1 VLYPLPSTQISA
13 QPVVVT
19 GAGIVTALGVGWD
32 INARG
37 FRQGT
42 SALRSVTHFDVSR
55 QRARIAGEV
64 DLPADWHRRLALTA
78 RRLARWDRASAMLW
92 LAGSEAWRQAGWE
105 QPASVPLVLGTTS
118 AGMLRGEEFYQTALS
133 AHPSC
138 RHQPSRALH
147 YQAQRQAGE
156 AAAQLHTSGPVT
168 IISNACASGTNAIGH
183 AWQLVRSGQ
192 CQRVLA
198 GGYEA
203 LCLLVFAGFDSLQ
216 ALSPGGCRPFDIK
229 RDGLN
234 LGEGAALLALETLDG
249 ARARGATILGVVE
262 GYASSTDTH
271 HLTQPHPEGQA
282 ARTAMSKACE
292 RAGISPDD
300 IDYLNAHGT
309 GTRLNDSAEA
319 QAISDWAGSQV
330 SRLWVS
336 STKRSVGHL
345 LGAAGA
351 VEAALCLMT
360 LQGQW
365 LPPMP
370 ELEEPDPLC
379 TFPLVR
385 QPRDAA
391 LDRVMSN
398 SFGFGG
404 ANASLIF
411 KRSP

>member
-1 VLYPLPSTQISA
+1 VLYPLNSTQASPQA
-13 QPVVVT
+13 VAVT
-19 GAGIVTALGVGWD
+19 GAGIATALGIGWNV
-32 INARG
+32 NARG

-42 SALRSVTHFDVSR
+42 SALRPVRHFDVSR

-64 DLPADWHRRLALTA
+64 DLPADWHHELSLPA
-78 RRLARWDRASAMLW
+78 RRLARWDRALAMLW
-92 LAGSEAWRQAGWE
+92 LAGSEAWQQATWE
-105 QPASVPLVLGTTS
+105 KPASVPLVLGTTS
-118 AGMLRGEEFYQTALS
+118 AGMLRGQEFYQTALS
-133 AHPSC
+133 TEASR
-138 RHQPSRALH
+138 RHQPSRVIH
-147 YQAQRQAGE
+147 YQAQRQAAE
-156 AAAQLHTSGPVT
+156 AASQLRTSGPVT

-192 CQRVLA
+192 YPRVLA

-216 ALSPGGCRPFDIK
+216 AMSPNGCRPFDTD

-234 LGEGAALLALETLDG
+234 LGEGAALLALETLG
-249 ARARGATILGVVE
+249 SARARGAPILGVVE
-262 GYASSTDTH
+262 SYASSTDIH
-271 HLTQPHPEGQA
+271 HLTQPHPEGEA
-282 ARTAMSKACE
+282 ARTAMTKACE
-292 RAGISPDD
+292 LAGISPRD

-319 QAISDWAGSQV
+319 QAIVDWAGPHV
-330 SRLWVS
+330 SGLPVS

-351 VEAALCLMT
+351 VEAVLCLMT

-370 ELEEPDPLC
+370 ELKHPDPRC
-379 TFPLVR
+379 DFPLVR
-385 QPRDAA
+385 QPRDAS
-391 LDRVMSN
+391 LERVMSN

-404 ANASLIF
+404 ANATLIF

>member
-1 VLYPLPSTQISA
+1 
-13 QPVVVT
+13 
-19 GAGIVTALGVGWD
+19 
-32 INARG
+32 
-37 FRQGT
+37 
-42 SALRSVTHFDVSR
+42 
-55 QRARIAGEV
+55 
-64 DLPADWHRRLALTA
+64 
-78 RRLARWDRASAMLW
+78 MLW
-92 LAGSEAWRQAGWE
+92 LASSEAWQQAAWE
-105 QPASVPLVLGTTS
+105 QPAAVPLVLGTTS
-118 AGMLRGEEFYQTALS
+118 AGMLRGQEFYGVALS
-133 AHPSC
+133 PKAS
-138 RHQPSRALH
+138 RRQQPSRVLH
-147 YQAQRQAGE
+147 YQAQRQAAE
-156 AAAQLHTSGPVT
+156 AAGQLRSSGPVT

-192 CQRVLA
+192 YPRVLA

-216 ALSPGGCRPFDIK
+216 ALSPTGCRPFDAK
-229 RDGLN
+229 RDGLS
-234 LGEGAALLALETLDG
+234 LGEGAALLALESLDC
-249 ARARGATILGVVE
+249 ARARGAPILGVVE

-271 HLTQPHPEGQA
+271 HLTQPHPQGEA
-282 ARTAMSKACE
+282 ARTAMTKACE
-292 RAGISPDD
+292 QAGVGPGE

-319 QAISDWAGSQV
+319 QAILDWAGP
-330 SRLWVS
+330 RATKLPVS

-351 VEAALCLMT
+351 VEAALCLMA

-379 TFPLVR
+379 AFPLVR
-385 QPRDAA
+385 EPRKATLERA
-391 LDRVMSN
+391 MSN

-404 ANASLIF
+404 ANATLIL